1 MNVSV
6 VFPYRGTTEDR
17 KRAFRYVYDHM
28 ESMLPGAEIV
38 VADDG
43 SPTFSRAG
51 SRNKGVREAA
61 NDIVVVCDAD
71 SIPQE
76 RPILEAIESA
86 YDNRLHLPYTH
97 FLSLTREHSAKVLK
111 DGARP
116 RASKPQ
122 FVSTNSVGGVL
133 VMTKEAYFA
142 VGGQDEGFEGWGG
155 EDVAFAFA
163 CEALLG
169 PHVRHSGHL
178 YGLWHESDMDQQ
190 SKQYKTNIERQN
202 LYKRYRKDPEGMRQ
216 LLVNLN
222 VA

>member
-1 MNVSV
+1 
-6 VFPYRGTTEDR
+6 
-17 KRAFRYVYDHM
+17 
-28 ESMLPGAEIV
+28 
-38 VADDG
+38 

-97 FLSLTREHSAKVLK
+97 FLSLSREHSAKVLK
-111 DGARP
+111 NGARP
-116 RASKPQ
+116 LAGKPQ

-163 CEALLG
+163 CDVLLG
-169 PHVRHSGHL
+169 PYVRHTGLLSV
-178 YGLWHESDMDQQ
+178 LWHKSRGVLRP
-190 SKQYKTNIERQN
+190 KQYNTNIVRQN
-202 LYKRYRKDPEGMRQ
+202 LSQRYRKD
-216 LLVNLN
+216 
-222 VA
+222 